1 MFLDFNIIK
10 ISLCIFL
17 IRSNVD
23 SWAKFFLF
31 RGCLLHANRS
41 RLGLKGFVF
50 SYRLICLFRTY
61 QNLYLYNYNLQQAD
75 TDCTGWQDDMQMT
88 DRYDCRHEMVVEP
101 HPECPPTFKG
111 IISK

>member
-1 MFLDFNIIK
+1 MFLDFYIVK

-31 RGCLLHANRS
+31 RGCLLQANRS

-50 SYRLICLFRTY
+50 SYRLICPFRTY

-111 IISK
+111 ILS